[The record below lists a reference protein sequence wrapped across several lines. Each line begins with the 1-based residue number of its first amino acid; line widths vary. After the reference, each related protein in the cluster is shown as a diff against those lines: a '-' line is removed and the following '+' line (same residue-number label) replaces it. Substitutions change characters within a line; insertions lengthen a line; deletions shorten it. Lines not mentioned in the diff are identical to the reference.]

1 MIGQV
6 LEGVDQAA
14 AHSILAGE
22 QEREEDH
29 AHLTVAEFPAAFPFG
44 VLNRLEP
51 SVKHAGDFAAVC
63 HVDLAVG
70 STLNEPLEGDL
81 TSLDS
86 PVDLGSGDGER
97 EVDELEGTGDIPVLV
112 TDLPGG
118 DRGDVIS
125 TEDTQGGVHVEM
137 AGGHHDG
144 MSLSIGADPIAEVL
158 AGDPILDIK
167 VKAVRCM
174 SGKATSRG

>member
-6 LEGVDQAA
+6 LEGVNQAA

-22 QEREEDH
+22 QEREENH
-29 AHLTVAEFPAAFPFG
+29 SHLTVTEFPAAFPFG
-44 VLNRLEP
+44 VLDRLEP
-51 SVKHAGDFAAVC
+51 SVKHAGDFTAIC

-81 TSLDS
+81 TGLDG
-86 PVDLGSGDGER
+86 PVDLGSRNGEG
-97 EVDELEGTGDIPVLV
+97 EVDEFEGTGDIPVLV

-125 TEDTQGGVHVEM
+125 TEDTQRGVHVEVT
-137 AGGHHDG
+137 GGHHDG
-144 MSLSIGADPIAEVL
+144 MSLPIGVDPITEVL
-158 AGDPILDIK
+158 AGDLVLDVK
-167 VKAVRCM
+167 VKAVWGM
-174 SGKATSRG
+174 SGKATSRK